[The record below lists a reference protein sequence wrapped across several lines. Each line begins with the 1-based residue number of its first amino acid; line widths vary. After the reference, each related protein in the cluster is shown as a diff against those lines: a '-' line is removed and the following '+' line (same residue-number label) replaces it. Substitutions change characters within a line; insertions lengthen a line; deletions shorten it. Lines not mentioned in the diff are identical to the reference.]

1 MNRKQL
7 VVILLIVFT
16 HMSDV
21 ELPITNLLS
30 SNNIQVTVTYHSF

>member
-21 ELPITNLLS
+21 GLPITNLLS
-30 SNNIQVTVTYHSF
+30 GNNIQVTVTSHSF